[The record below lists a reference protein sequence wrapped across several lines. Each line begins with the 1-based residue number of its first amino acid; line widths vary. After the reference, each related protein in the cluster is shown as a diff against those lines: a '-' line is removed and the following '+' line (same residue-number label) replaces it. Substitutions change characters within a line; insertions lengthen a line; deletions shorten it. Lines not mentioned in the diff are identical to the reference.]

1 MLQQLDLASEL
12 ESDLWGTV
20 DRKWLVDF
28 NAQKITLV
36 LLMWKWMGLFL
47 EEKSS
52 IKMLGLYFSS
62 KLDWGSTFAF
72 AKAASKKIGVLIG
85 SMKFFSLFV
94 ALNSL
99 KTL

>member
-1 MLQQLDLASEL
+1 
-12 ESDLWGTV
+12 
-20 DRKWLVDF
+20 
-28 NAQKITLV
+28 
-36 LLMWKWMGLFL
+36 MWKWVGLFL

-85 SMKFFSLFV
+85 SMKFSLF
-94 ALNSL
+94 L
-99 KTL
+99 